1 MCNIII
7 DINLYFTAK
16 VNTIKHNK
24 GAHTLEISLHESNQQ
39 IFKDVCSN
47 FISSL
52 SSNMFTYGLG
62 LILLN
67 QTHFALSFGIELA
80 IGPLISLIF
89 MIPIGNLVD
98 KYPHKKILLTSLLV
112 RVVFLL
118 FLAATLNYFVG
129 MLKFIPVIIFVSV
142 NSIAVI
148 FATTAY
154 SASVHELVNE
164 NKIHQLSSLTSA
176 TNSFANIFAPVLG
189 VGVYSLLGFQSFVW
203 IEIGALLLSAA
214 ITLTMKFHYKNSL
227 ANKNVSQQ
235 KSQLANFKKG
245 LDYIAQRPLIKG
257 LIAIA
262 MILNFMFSSINMGLP
277 YIINTQ
283 LHLGNSPIGIL
294 DTFNAV
300 GGLLAGL
307 LMNFIPDNKAKRSR
321 IIAPLFLFGFYFL
334 SLGTIF
340 NLTTELKLINILG
353 SITMFIGGLGISVLN
368 ITIQI
373 HIQKTT
379 PTVILGRVSSTMSTA
394 NTIVFPIGTLFF
406 TFIFQNISNGAL
418 IYLVCG
424 IIWLLVIILVTP
436 RLNKIISTD
445 KNLPK
450 SK

>member
-1 MCNIII
+1 M
-7 DINLYFTAK
+7 
-16 VNTIKHNK
+16 
-24 GAHTLEISLHESNQQ
+24 EISLHESNQQ
-39 IFKDVCSN
+39 IFKDICSN

-62 LILLN
+62 LMLLN
-67 QTHFALSFGIELA
+67 QTHSALSFGIELA
-80 IGPLISLIF
+80 IGPIISLIF

-98 KYPHKKILLTSLLV
+98 KYPHKRILLASMLI

-118 FLAATLNYFVG
+118 FLAVTLNYFVG
-129 MLKFIPVIIFVSV
+129 MLKFIPVIFFVSV

-176 TNSFANIFAPVLG
+176 ANSFANIFAPVLG
-189 VGVYSLLGFQSFVW
+189 VGAYSLLGFQFFVW
-203 IEIGALLLSAA
+203 IEIGALLLSSA
-214 ITLTMKFHYKNSL
+214 ITVTMKFHYKNTYFS
-227 ANKNVSQQ
+227 KNVIQQ
-235 KSQLANFKKG
+235 KSQLVNFKKG
-245 LDYIAQRPLIKG
+245 LDYITQHSLIKA

-262 MILNFMFSSINMGLP
+262 MLLNFMFSSVNMGLP

-294 DTFNAV
+294 DTFNAA
-300 GGLLAGL
+300 GGLLAAL
-307 LMNFIPDNKAKRSR
+307 LMNFVPDNKAKRSR

-340 NLTTELKLINILG
+340 SLTTDLKSVNILG

-379 PTVILGRVSSTMSTA
+379 PTVILGRVSSTMNTA
-394 NTIVFPIGTLFF
+394 NTVVFPIGTLFF
-406 TFIFQNISNGAL
+406 TFIFQKISNGAL
-418 IYLVCG
+418 VYLICG
-424 IIWLLVIILVTP
+424 TIWLLVTSLMAS
-436 RLNKIISTD
+436 RLNTIIYTD
-445 KNLPK
+445 SDLV
-450 SK
+450 

>member
-1 MCNIII
+1 M
-7 DINLYFTAK
+7 
-16 VNTIKHNK
+16 
-24 GAHTLEISLHESNQQ
+24 EISLHESNQQ
-39 IFKDVCSN
+39 IFKDICSN

-62 LILLN
+62 LMLLN
-67 QTHFALSFGIELA
+67 QTHSALSFGIELA
-80 IGPLISLIF
+80 IGPIISLIF

-98 KYPHKKILLTSLLV
+98 KYPHKRILLASMLI

-118 FLAATLNYFVG
+118 FLAVTLNYFVG
-129 MLKFIPVIIFVSV
+129 MLKFIPVIFFVSV

-176 TNSFANIFAPVLG
+176 ANSFANIFAPVLG
-189 VGVYSLLGFQSFVW
+189 VGAYSLLGFQFFVW

-214 ITLTMKFHYKNSL
+214 ITVTMKFHYKNTYIS
-227 ANKNVSQQ
+227 KNVIQK
-235 KSQLANFKKG
+235 KSQLVNFKKG
-245 LDYIAQRPLIKG
+245 LDYITQRPLIKA

-262 MILNFMFSSINMGLP
+262 MLLNFMFSSVNMGLP

-294 DTFNAV
+294 DTFNAA
-300 GGLLAGL
+300 GGLLAAL
-307 LMNFIPDNKAKRSR
+307 LMNFVPDNKAKRSR

-340 NLTTELKLINILG
+340 SLTTDLKSVNILG

-379 PTVILGRVSSTMSTA
+379 PTVILGRVSSTMNTA
-394 NTIVFPIGTLFF
+394 NTVVFPIGTLFF
-406 TFIFQNISNGAL
+406 TFIFQKISNGAL
-418 IYLVCG
+418 VYLICG
-424 IIWLLVIILVTP
+424 TIWLLVTSLMAS
-436 RLNKIISTD
+436 RLNTIIDTD
-445 KNLPK
+445 SDLV
-450 SK
+450 

>member
-1 MCNIII
+1 M
-7 DINLYFTAK
+7 
-16 VNTIKHNK
+16 
-24 GAHTLEISLHESNQQ
+24 EISLHESNQQ
-39 IFKDVCSN
+39 IFKDICSN

-62 LILLN
+62 LMLLN
-67 QTHFALSFGIELA
+67 QTHSALSFGIELA
-80 IGPLISLIF
+80 IGPIISLIF

-98 KYPHKKILLTSLLV
+98 KYPHKRILLASMLI

-118 FLAATLNYFVG
+118 FLAVTLNYFVG
-129 MLKFIPVIIFVSV
+129 MLKFIPVIFFVSV

-148 FATTAY
+148 FDTTAY

-176 TNSFANIFAPVLG
+176 ANSFANIFAPVLG
-189 VGVYSLLGFQSFVW
+189 VGAYSLLGFQFFVW

-214 ITLTMKFHYKNSL
+214 ITVTMKFHYKNTYIS
-227 ANKNVSQQ
+227 KNVIQQ
-235 KSQLANFKKG
+235 KSQLVNFKKG
-245 LDYIAQRPLIKG
+245 LDYITQRPLIKA

-262 MILNFMFSSINMGLP
+262 MLLNFMFSSVNMGLP

-294 DTFNAV
+294 DTFNAA
-300 GGLLAGL
+300 GGLLAAL
-307 LMNFIPDNKAKRSR
+307 LMNFVPDNKAKRSR

-340 NLTTELKLINILG
+340 SLTTDLKSVNILG
-353 SITMFIGGLGISVLN
+353 SITMFIGGLGISILN

-379 PTVILGRVSSTMSTA
+379 PTVILGRVSSTMNTA
-394 NTIVFPIGTLFF
+394 NTVVFPIGTLFF
-406 TFIFQNISNGAL
+406 TFIFQKISNGAL
-418 IYLVCG
+418 VYLICG
-424 IIWLLVIILVTP
+424 TIWLLVTSLMAS
-436 RLNKIISTD
+436 RLNTIIDTD
-445 KNLPK
+445 
-450 SK
+450 SDMV

>member
-1 MCNIII
+1 M
-7 DINLYFTAK
+7 
-16 VNTIKHNK
+16 
-24 GAHTLEISLHESNQQ
+24 EISLHESNQQ
-39 IFKDVCSN
+39 IFKDICSN

-62 LILLN
+62 LMLLN
-67 QTHFALSFGIELA
+67 QTHSALSFGIELA
-80 IGPLISLIF
+80 IGPIISLIF

-98 KYPHKKILLTSLLV
+98 KYPHKRILLASMLI

-118 FLAATLNYFVG
+118 FLAVTLNYFVG
-129 MLKFIPVIIFVSV
+129 MLKFIPVIFFVSV

-176 TNSFANIFAPVLG
+176 ANSFANIFAPVLG
-189 VGVYSLLGFQSFVW
+189 VGAYSLLGFQFFVW

-214 ITLTMKFHYKNSL
+214 ITVTMKFHYKNTYIS
-227 ANKNVSQQ
+227 KNVIQQ
-235 KSQLANFKKG
+235 KSQLVNFKKG
-245 LDYIAQRPLIKG
+245 LDYITQRPLIKA

-262 MILNFMFSSINMGLP
+262 MLLNFMFSSVNMGLP

-294 DTFNAV
+294 DTFNAA
-300 GGLLAGL
+300 GGLLAAL
-307 LMNFIPDNKAKRSR
+307 LMNFVPDNKAKRSR

-340 NLTTELKLINILG
+340 SLTTDLKSVNILG

-379 PTVILGRVSSTMSTA
+379 PTVILGRVSSTMNTA
-394 NTIVFPIGTLFF
+394 NTVVFPIGALFF
-406 TFIFQNISNGAL
+406 TFIFQKISNGAL
-418 IYLVCG
+418 VYLICG
-424 IIWLLVIILVTP
+424 TIWLLVTSLMAS
-436 RLNKIISTD
+436 RLNTIIDTD
-445 KNLPK
+445 SDLV
-450 SK
+450 

>member
-1 MCNIII
+1 M
-7 DINLYFTAK
+7 
-16 VNTIKHNK
+16 
-24 GAHTLEISLHESNQQ
+24 EISLHESNQQ
-39 IFKDVCSN
+39 IFKDICSN

-62 LILLN
+62 LMLLN
-67 QTHFALSFGIELA
+67 QTHSALSFGIELA
-80 IGPLISLIF
+80 IGPIISLIF

-98 KYPHKKILLTSLLV
+98 KYPHKRILLASMLI

-118 FLAATLNYFVG
+118 FLAVTLNYFVG
-129 MLKFIPVIIFVSV
+129 MLKFIPVIFFVSV

-176 TNSFANIFAPVLG
+176 ASSFANIFAPVLG
-189 VGVYSLLGFQSFVW
+189 VGAYSLLGFQFFVW

-214 ITLTMKFHYKNSL
+214 ITVTMKFHYKNTYFS
-227 ANKNVSQQ
+227 KNVIQQ
-235 KSQLANFKKG
+235 KSQLVNFKKG
-245 LDYIAQRPLIKG
+245 LDYITQHSLIKA

-262 MILNFMFSSINMGLP
+262 MLLNFMFSSVNMGLP

-294 DTFNAV
+294 DTFNAA
-300 GGLLAGL
+300 GGLLAAL
-307 LMNFIPDNKAKRSR
+307 LMNFVPDNKAKRSR

-340 NLTTELKLINILG
+340 SLTTDLKSVNILG

-379 PTVILGRVSSTMSTA
+379 PTVILGRVSSTMNTA
-394 NTIVFPIGTLFF
+394 NTVVFPIGTLFF
-406 TFIFQNISNGAL
+406 TFIFQKISNGAL
-418 IYLVCG
+418 VYLICG
-424 IIWLLVIILVTP
+424 TIWLLVTSLMAS
-436 RLNKIISTD
+436 RLNTIIYTD
-445 KNLPK
+445 SDLV
-450 SK
+450 

>member
-1 MCNIII
+1 M
-7 DINLYFTAK
+7 
-16 VNTIKHNK
+16 
-24 GAHTLEISLHESNQQ
+24 EISLHESNQQ
-39 IFKDVCSN
+39 IFKDICSN

-62 LILLN
+62 LMLLN
-67 QTHFALSFGIELA
+67 QTHSALSFGIELA
-80 IGPLISLIF
+80 IGPIISLIF

-98 KYPHKKILLTSLLV
+98 KYPHKRILLASMLI

-118 FLAATLNYFVG
+118 FLAVTLNYFVG
-129 MLKFIPVIIFVSV
+129 MLKFIPVIFFVSV
-142 NSIAVI
+142 NSIAAI
-148 FATTAY
+148 FDTTAY

-176 TNSFANIFAPVLG
+176 ANSFANIFAPVLG
-189 VGVYSLLGFQSFVW
+189 VGAYSLLGFQFFVW

-214 ITLTMKFHYKNSL
+214 ITVTMKFHYKNTYIS
-227 ANKNVSQQ
+227 KNVIQQ
-235 KSQLANFKKG
+235 KSQLVNFKKG
-245 LDYIAQRPLIKG
+245 LDYITQRPLIKA

-262 MILNFMFSSINMGLP
+262 MLLNFMFSSVNMGLP

-294 DTFNAV
+294 DTFNAA
-300 GGLLAGL
+300 GGLLAAL
-307 LMNFIPDNKAKRSR
+307 LMNFVPVNKAKRSR

-340 NLTTELKLINILG
+340 SLTTDLKSVNILG

-379 PTVILGRVSSTMSTA
+379 PTVILGRVSSTMNTA
-394 NTIVFPIGTLFF
+394 NTVVFPIGTLFF
-406 TFIFQNISNGAL
+406 TFIFQKISNGAL
-418 IYLVCG
+418 VYLICG
-424 IIWLLVIILVTP
+424 TIWLLVTSLMAS
-436 RLNKIISTD
+436 RLNTIIDTD
-445 KNLPK
+445 SDLV
-450 SK
+450 

>member
-1 MCNIII
+1 M
-7 DINLYFTAK
+7 
-16 VNTIKHNK
+16 
-24 GAHTLEISLHESNQQ
+24 EISLHESNQQ
-39 IFKDVCSN
+39 IFKDICSN

-62 LILLN
+62 LMLLN
-67 QTHFALSFGIELA
+67 QTHSALSFGIELA
-80 IGPLISLIF
+80 IGPIISLIF

-98 KYPHKKILLTSLLV
+98 KYPHKRILLASMLI

-118 FLAATLNYFVG
+118 FLAVTLNYFVG
-129 MLKFIPVIIFVSV
+129 MLKFIPVIFFVSV

-148 FATTAY
+148 FDTTAY

-176 TNSFANIFAPVLG
+176 ANSFANIFAPVLG
-189 VGVYSLLGFQSFVW
+189 VGAYSLLGFQFFVW

-214 ITLTMKFHYKNSL
+214 ITVTMKFHYKNTYIS
-227 ANKNVSQQ
+227 KNVIQQ
-235 KSQLANFKKG
+235 KSQLVNFKKG
-245 LDYIAQRPLIKG
+245 LDYITQRPLIKA

-262 MILNFMFSSINMGLP
+262 MLLNFMFSSVNMGLP

-294 DTFNAV
+294 DTFNAA
-300 GGLLAGL
+300 GGLLAAL
-307 LMNFIPDNKAKRSR
+307 LMNFVPVNKAKRSR

-340 NLTTELKLINILG
+340 SLTTDLKSVNILG

-379 PTVILGRVSSTMSTA
+379 PTVILGRVSSTMNTA
-394 NTIVFPIGTLFF
+394 NTVVFPIGTLFF
-406 TFIFQNISNGAL
+406 TFIFQKISNGAL
-418 IYLVCG
+418 VYLICG
-424 IIWLLVIILVTP
+424 TIWLLVTSLMAS
-436 RLNKIISTD
+436 RLNTIIDTD
-445 KNLPK
+445 SDLV
-450 SK
+450 

>member
-1 MCNIII
+1 M
-7 DINLYFTAK
+7 
-16 VNTIKHNK
+16 
-24 GAHTLEISLHESNQQ
+24 EISLHESNQQ
-39 IFKDVCSN
+39 IFKDICSN

-62 LILLN
+62 LMLLS
-67 QTHFALSFGIELA
+67 QTHSALSFGIELA
-80 IGPLISLIF
+80 IGPIISLIF

-98 KYPHKKILLTSLLV
+98 KYPHKRILLASMLI

-118 FLAATLNYFVG
+118 FLAVTLNYFVG
-129 MLKFIPVIIFVSV
+129 MLKFIPVIFFVSV

-176 TNSFANIFAPVLG
+176 ANSFANIFAPVLG
-189 VGVYSLLGFQSFVW
+189 VGAYSLLGFQFFVW
-203 IEIGALLLSAA
+203 IEIGALLLSSA
-214 ITLTMKFHYKNSL
+214 ITVTMKFHYKNTYFS
-227 ANKNVSQQ
+227 KNVIQQ
-235 KSQLANFKKG
+235 KSQLVNFKKG
-245 LDYIAQRPLIKG
+245 LDYITQHSLIKA

-262 MILNFMFSSINMGLP
+262 MLLNFMFSSVNMGLP

-294 DTFNAV
+294 DTFNAA
-300 GGLLAGL
+300 GGLLAAL
-307 LMNFIPDNKAKRSR
+307 LMNFVPDNKAKRSR

-340 NLTTELKLINILG
+340 SLTTDLKSVNILG

-379 PTVILGRVSSTMSTA
+379 PTVILGRVSSTMNTA
-394 NTIVFPIGTLFF
+394 NTVVFPIGTLFF
-406 TFIFQNISNGAL
+406 TFIFQKISNGAL
-418 IYLVCG
+418 VYLICG
-424 IIWLLVIILVTP
+424 TIWLLVTSFMAS
-436 RLNKIISTD
+436 RLNTIIYTD
-445 KNLPK
+445 SVLV
-450 SK
+450 